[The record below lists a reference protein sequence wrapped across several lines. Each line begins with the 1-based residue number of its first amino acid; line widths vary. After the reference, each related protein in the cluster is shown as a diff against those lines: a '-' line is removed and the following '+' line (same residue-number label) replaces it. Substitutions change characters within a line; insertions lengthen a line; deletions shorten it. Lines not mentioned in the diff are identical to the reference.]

1 MEKRKFSW
9 KEALLLVL
17 VLVVAAG
24 VYLYAKTRPKG
35 AEAVI
40 EQDGEVYRRV
50 VLADL
55 KEPLTLEVNGAVIEI
70 DKDGAHF
77 VSSPCPD
84 KICVNKGIIKRA
96 GESAVCLPQRV
107 SVRIEGGDSEIDSVT
122 G

>member
-9 KEALLLVL
+9 KEALLLGL
-17 VLVVAAG
+17 VLAVAAG

-55 KEPLTLEVNGAVIEI
+55 KEPLTLEVNGEQTVYEPKDIAAVRLAVEI
-70 DKDGAHF
+70 
-77 VSSPCPD
+77 
-84 KICVNKGIIKRA
+84 
-96 GESAVCLPQRV
+96 
-107 SVRIEGGDSEIDSVT
+107 
-122 G
+122 

>member
-1 MEKRKFSW
+1 MEKRRFSF
-9 KEALLLVL
+9 KEALVL
-17 VLVVAAG
+17 VLVLAA
-24 VYLYAKTRPKG
+24 VLAIYIYAKTRPNG

-40 EQDGEVYRRV
+40 ERDGEVYKRV
-50 VLADL
+50 KLANL
-55 KEPLTLEVNGAVIEI
+55 TEPMTVEVNGAVIEL

-84 KICVNKGIIKRA
+84 KICVNKGVIKRA

-107 SVRIEGGDSEIDSVT
+107 SVRIVGGESGFDTVT

>member
-17 VLVVAAG
+17 VLAVAAG

-35 AEAVI
+35 VEAVI

-50 VLADL
+50 EL
-55 KEPLTLEVNGAVIEI
+55 